1 MDSTIRS
8 DHPRNDQRG
17 RRYLQGTVG
26 TASPAKLRLMLI
38 ERAAEIAG
46 GLAVNWSDGP
56 STEASQTSLRLLE
69 ILTELL
75 DGITGQGDLE
85 LNRRVADLYVFLIQH
100 LLAAENA
107 ADAATAREIET
118 VLRIEA
124 ETWRAVCAREGAAS
138 QGAASQGGA
147 VVDHPA
153 GSLNLQA

>member
-1 MDSTIRS
+1 MNSTLRP
-8 DHPRNDQRG
+8 DHAATDQRG

-26 TASPAKLRLMLI
+26 TASPSKLRLMLI

-46 GLAVNWSDGP
+46 GLASSWSDGP
-56 STEASQTSLRLLE
+56 STEASQGSLRLLE

-75 DGITGQGDLE
+75 DGITAQGDLD

-100 LLAAENA
+100 LVAAESA

-124 ETWRAVCAREGAAS
+124 ETWRAVCAREGGVPQGTAAVTQPS
-138 QGAASQGGA
+138 GGF
-147 VVDHPA
+147 
-153 GSLNLQA
+153 NLQA